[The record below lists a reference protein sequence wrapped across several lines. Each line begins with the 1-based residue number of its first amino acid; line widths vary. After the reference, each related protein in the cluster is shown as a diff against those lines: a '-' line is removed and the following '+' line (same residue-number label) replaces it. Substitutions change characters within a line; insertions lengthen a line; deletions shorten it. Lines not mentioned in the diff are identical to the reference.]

1 MADPQSLTMRSGL
14 FPATQW
20 TRIVEAREAPTD
32 AARLALD
39 ELARGYWQPLF
50 IFLRQRGAGAED
62 AADLVQG
69 FFEHLLA
76 RDFLDHVRMREGK
89 FRTFLLTSLTRWLDD
104 QRDRAQAQK
113 WGGGAWHVP
122 LDEAGALVAMGGS
135 PAEAFDRRW
144 ARSLF
149 DHALARLGEECAA
162 GGRGELFAALRGVLA
177 GETCEPYAAIGAR
190 LGMSEGAVKKAAFDF
205 RARFAAGLRAQVR
218 GTVRDEAAVD
228 EELRYLIRLLRT

>member
-1 MADPQSLTMRSGL
+1 MSATPHLSMRSGL

-20 TRIVEAREAPTD
+20 TLIVDAREATSD
-32 AARLALD
+32 AARSALD

-50 IFLRQRGAGAED
+50 IFLRQRGAGAEE
-62 AADLVQG
+62 AADSIQG

-76 RDFLDHVRMREGK
+76 RDFLDRVRMREGK
-89 FRTFLLTSLTRWLDD
+89 FRTFLLASLTRWLDD
-104 QRDRAQAQK
+104 ERDRAHAEK
-113 WGGGAWHVP
+113 RGGGAWHVP
-122 LDEAGALVAMGGS
+122 LDEVEYLVATGAS
-135 PAEAFDRRW
+135 PEEAFDRRW

-162 GGRGELFAALRGVLA
+162 GGRGELFEALRGVLA
-177 GETCEPYAAIGAR
+177 GETGEPYAAIGAR
-190 LGMSEGAVKKAAFDF
+190 LGMSEGAVKKAAFDL